1 MFKESDMPAP
11 SLSLEIGKLM
21 ASVSLLQQQLGEIK
35 QQVDTLYANLKQEFV
50 LKNEITP
57 IKNLITIIVA
67 TTGTALIMALLNLIL
82 K

>member
-1 MFKESDMPAP
+1 MPAP
-11 SLSLEIGKLM
+11 SLSIEIGKLM

-67 TTGTALIMALLNLIL
+67 TTVTAVIMALLNLIF

>member
-11 SLSLEIGKLM
+11 SLSIEIGKLM

>member
-1 MFKESDMPAP
+1 MPAP
-11 SLSLEIGKLM
+11 NLSIEIGKLM

-35 QQVDTLYANLKQEFV
+35 QQVDTLYVNLKQEFV

>member
-1 MFKESDMPAP
+1 MPAP

-21 ASVSLLQQQLGEIK
+21 ASVTLLQQQLGEIK

-67 TTGTALIMALLNLIL
+67 TTVTAVIMALLNLIF

>member
-1 MFKESDMPAP
+1 MPAP

-21 ASVSLLQQQLGEIK
+21 ASVTLLQQQLGEIK
-35 QQVDTLYANLKQEFV
+35 QQVDTLYVNLKQEFV

-67 TTGTALIMALLNLIL
+67 TTVTAVIMALLNLIF

>member
-1 MFKESDMPAP
+1 MPAP
-11 SLSLEIGKLM
+11 NLSIEIGKLM

-35 QQVDTLYANLKQEFV
+35 QQVDTLYVNLKQEFV

-67 TTGTALIMALLNLIL
+67 TTGTALIMALLNLVL

>member
-1 MFKESDMPAP
+1 MPAP

-21 ASVSLLQQQLGEIK
+21 ASVSLLQQQLAEIK

>member
-1 MFKESDMPAP
+1 MPAP
-11 SLSLEIGKLM
+11 SLSIEIGKLM

>member
-1 MFKESDMPAP
+1 MPAP

-35 QQVDTLYANLKQEFV
+35 QQVDTLYVNLKQEFV

>member
-1 MFKESDMPAP
+1 MPTP
-11 SLSLEIGKLM
+11 NLSIEIGKLM

-35 QQVDTLYANLKQEFV
+35 QQVDTLYVNLKQEFV

-67 TTGTALIMALLNLIL
+67 TTGTALIMALLNLVL